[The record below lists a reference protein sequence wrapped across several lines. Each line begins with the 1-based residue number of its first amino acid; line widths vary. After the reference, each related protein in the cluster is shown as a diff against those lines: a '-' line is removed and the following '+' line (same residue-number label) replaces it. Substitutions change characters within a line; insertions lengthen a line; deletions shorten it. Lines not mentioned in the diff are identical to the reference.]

1 MDQAKTDNTIAT
13 SYSNLVTALEK
24 AEVTVTALKRELRNQ
39 AEVVANAA
47 QERSREQE
55 QELYRLETERRRI
68 VDEYNRQDA
77 ERIARIQA
85 RENALQEL
93 EVELS
98 GIFGVPVSGEGVANV
113 KAFKQALDARVAAA
127 EKTAE
132 GRGRGIAEAVYATQK
147 RLDDAALATKTALLE
162 QENKQLMQLNAQLA
176 KANNDL
182 MTQQAATTQQ
192 MKEISLGALT
202 ASAGITGKANEAM
215 QTAVAAGAAGGM
227 RR

>member
-77 ERIARIQA
+77 ERIAKIQA
-85 RENALQEL
+85 RENALRDL

-98 GIFGVPVSGEGVANV
+98 SLFGVPVSGEGVANI
-113 KAFKQALDARVAAA
+113 KAFKQALDARVAS
-127 EKTAE
+127 EVKTAE
-132 GRGRGIAEAVYATQK
+132 GRGRGIAEAAYATQK
-147 RLDDAALATKTALLE
+147 KLDDAALTTKTALLE
-162 QENKQLMQLNAQLA
+162 QENKQLRDLNAQLTKSNA
-176 KANNDL
+176 EL
-182 MTQQAATTQQ
+182 MVQQAATTQQ

-215 QTAVAAGAAGGM
+215 QTAVAAGAAGGL